1 MKKINLLVVSL
12 FALILASCSKDE
24 EASFDI
30 NSLTITTIAPAI
42 IENQLVIN
50 TGGSFSSPLPSNA
63 TVNYGICYGT
73 SPNPTFVASTTEQG
87 YNFTGSEYFN
97 QIYIQQFGITIYIRA
112 FVQDYN
118 TGVIKY
124 GNEVSVV
131 LPVGTNTGI
140 IRNISAESFSV
151 DISVDNIMSSN
162 EVRGICF
169 STSPNPTTN
178 NSSLS
183 NPTPGAGNYTL
194 DVNLRNYFSSN
205 YHNRTYYVRSFV
217 IISGNVY
224 YGNEVSFKST
234 GYIGGSGGI
243 VFYDK
248 GEFSNG
254 WRYLEASQAK
264 LNDPNSTN
272 FKWSNSNNFIAG
284 LNNEIGSG
292 LENST
297 IIRNNGNNFNNIGAT
312 MALTTPV
319 NNTSGWFL
327 PSIEELIEL
336 YKIRKINLIP
346 SAASGSNSFYNKN
359 VMSSSQFSATLA
371 FGINFDNGTVVN
383 LGKNDQWFSC
393 WQVRRF

>member
-12 FALILASCSKDE
+12 FALIAVSCSKDE
-24 EASFDI
+24 EARFDI
-30 NSLTITTIAPAI
+30 NSLTITTIAPVVDEDQLI
-42 IENQLVIN
+42 IF
-50 TGGSFSSPLPSNA
+50 TGGSFSTPLPSNA

-73 SPNPTFVASTTEQG
+73 SPNPTLSSSPSEEG
-87 YNFTGSEYFN
+87 YNFIGTEYSN
-97 QIYIQQFGITIYIRA
+97 PIYIQEFGITIYIRA
-112 FVQDYN
+112 YVRDYN

-131 LPVGTNTGI
+131 LPVGTNTGM

-162 EVRGICF
+162 TIRGICF

-183 NPTPGAGNYTL
+183 NPTSGAGNYTL

-217 IISGNVY
+217 IISGETF
-224 YGNEVSFKST
+224 YGNEVSFRSA

-248 GEFSNG
+248 GATSNG

-272 FKWSNSNNFIAG
+272 FKWSNSFTFIPG
-284 LNNEIGSG
+284 ISNEIGFG

-327 PSIEELIEL
+327 PSIEELKEL

-346 SAASGSNSFYNKN
+346 SAASGTNSFYNKN
-359 VMSSSQFSATLA
+359 VMSSSQLSGNVAY
-371 FGINFDNGTVVN
+371 GINFDNGLEVN
-383 LGKNDQWFSC
+383 IGKNDQWYSC

>member
-1 MKKINLLVVSL
+1 MKKFNLLVLSF
-12 FALILASCSKDE
+12 FALIAASCSKDE
-24 EASFDI
+24 AGFDL
-30 NSLTITTIAPAI
+30 NSVTITTIAPVVDEDQLI
-42 IENQLVIN
+42 IF
-50 TGGSFSSPLPSNA
+50 TGGSFSTPLPSNA

-73 SPNPTFVASTTEQG
+73 SPNPTLSSSPSEDG
-87 YNFTGSEYFN
+87 YNFTGTEYSN
-97 QIYIQQFGITIYIRA
+97 PIYIQEFGITIYIRA
-112 FVQDYN
+112 YVRDYN

-131 LPVGTNTGI
+131 LPLGTNTGI
-140 IRNISAESFSV
+140 IKNISAESFTV
-151 DISVDNIMSSN
+151 DVSVDNIMSSN
-162 EVRGICF
+162 EIRGVCF
-169 STSPNPTTN
+169 STSPNPTRN

-183 NPTPGAGNYTL
+183 NPTPGVGNYTL
-194 DVNLRNYFSSN
+194 NVNLRNYFTSN
-205 YHNRTYYVRSFV
+205 YNNRTYYVRSFV
-217 IISGNVY
+217 VISGDTY
-224 YGNEVSFKST
+224 YGNEVSFRSA

-248 GEFSNG
+248 GEVSNG

-264 LNDPNSTN
+264 LNDPNFTN
-272 FKWSNSNNFIAG
+272 FKWSNANNFMAG
-284 LNNEIGSG
+284 ISNEIGSG
-292 LENST
+292 LDNSN
-297 IIRNNGNNFNNIGAT
+297 IIRNNGNNFTNIGAA

-346 SAASGSNSFYNKN
+346 NPSNGPNSFYNKN
-359 VMSSSQFSATLA
+359 VMSSSQFSANLA

-383 LGKNDQWFSC
+383 LGKTDQLFSC